1 MAQKMLKYW
10 FQYLRDFWRPLEMPF
25 ISCEISFILT
35 RSKNIFF
42 SGWHSSKPRV
52 NIYNNCTKLFVPVVI
67 LSIQYN
73 VKRSKITTNWKK
85 YQSKVTKQVQ
95 N

>member
-1 MAQKMLKYW
+1 MVATVANQEPT
-10 FQYLRDFWRPLEMPF
+10 FTITD
-25 ISCEISFILT
+25 
-35 RSKNIFF
+35 
-42 SGWHSSKPRV
+42 
-52 NIYNNCTKLFVPVVI
+52 TKLFVPVVI

>member
-1 MAQKMLKYW
+1 
-10 FQYLRDFWRPLEMPF
+10 MPF

-35 RSKNIFF
+35 RSKTFF
-42 SGWHSSKPRV
+42 LVICTVANQEPTFT
-52 NIYNNCTKLFVPVVI
+52 ITDTKLFVPVVI

-73 VKRSKITTNWKK
+73 VKRSKTTTNWKK
-85 YQSKVTKQVQ
+85 YQSKVTKQVK